1 MNLCID
7 SQSALLHCQPDSL
20 DALIDRLEKNGYEPL
35 VRKAAHHFASVFG
48 GTADDLFGGKNDE
61 EDEENGKDAEDSR
74 RRLLSLEKIGYNWGF
89 DNLRGFSKVPDIKGD
104 LFFSED
110 GAGMLFVTVVETSSK
125 QGGDDSSCMIRAGFI
140 GDSEEK
146 TALKEFI
153 QAIDKALD
161 EEHIEADWTAD
172 DIRNKTYQELAQG
185 ERDTDLQSASA
196 ITERE
201 LKAARSLEN
210 ANVREV
216 ASLVRRSGVM
226 LAKELLKQKAEQA
239 SDLIRYVD
247 QLLQVDLLHQEYV
260 VVCQKSGEHVNRVET
275 RDVIDQMARLGVRC
289 SCGKSIS
296 EEQIEGLLASD
307 PLLPRMLDN
316 NYWMSATVVRL
327 LNSLN
332 VPSERIL
339 VNVAPNAEDVEL
351 FADIDGTLVMFELK
365 DAEFSL
371 NHAYSLGARIGM
383 HRPQLAFV
391 VSTKGISS
399 EVKDH
404 FKRIKPETKMVYV
417 ANLIQLEATLK
428 KVVEGVRTMRVK
440 AWLAYFQG
448 LLNFPV
454 APLMLP
460 KLQSAK
466 FEIPHVVT
474 SVQMQPEARD
484 RDRERESDQ
493 QPAVR

>member
-7 SQSALLHCQPDSL
+7 SQSALVHCQPESL

-48 GTADDLFGGKNDE
+48 GTADDLLVVGKSEDD
-61 EDEENGKDAEDSR
+61 EDENGRDYEDAR

-89 DNLRGFSKVPDIKGD
+89 DNLRGFSKVPEIKGD

-110 GAGMLFVTVVETSSK
+110 GAGMLFVTLVDTSPK
-125 QGGDDSSCMIRAGFI
+125 QPGTEVTCKIRAGFI

-153 QAIDKALD
+153 QAINKAFD
-161 EEHIEADWTAD
+161 EQQIEADWTQD

-185 ERDTDLQSASA
+185 ERETDLQSAAA
-196 ITERE
+196 ISERE

-289 SCGKSIS
+289 SCGRSIS

-339 VNVAPNAEDVEL
+339 VNTAPNAEDVEM

-391 VSTKGISS
+391 VSTKGISN

-440 AWLAYFQG
+440 AWLSYFQG

-474 SVQMQPEARD
+474 SVQIQPEARD
-484 RDRERESDQ
+484 RDRESDQ
-493 QPAVR
+493 APAVR